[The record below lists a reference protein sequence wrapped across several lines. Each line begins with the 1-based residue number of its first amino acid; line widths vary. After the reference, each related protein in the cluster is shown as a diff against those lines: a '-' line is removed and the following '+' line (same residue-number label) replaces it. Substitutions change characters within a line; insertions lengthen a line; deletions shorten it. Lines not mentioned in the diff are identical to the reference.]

1 MRQSGKT
8 EAIAVTSNAVWEVQ
22 GGHAYSVGSGSVLV
36 GKQKEKQ
43 LSLDAWRNILSRDK
57 SPEKGH

>member
-8 EAIAVTSNAVWEVQ
+8 EAIAVTSNAVWE
-22 GGHAYSVGSGSVLV
+22 GGAAYSVGSGGVLI

-43 LSLDAWRNILSRDK
+43 LSRDAWRNILPRDK